1 MTDCDILQPDVLSCL
16 MAPFRL
22 MRKGVLLGL
31 RRLPLITDSY
41 CSPRQPPTPC
51 HSKSFRFLCASVLI
65 VAPSMLA
72 SSTGVST
79 VYGYHSVLC
88 LMHFVLSVLLPPI
101 RSSASSVLTFNL
113 VSVFFWQPLQVQQ
126 KCHVSSPSL
135 LSVSCSPL
143 VATLGWRL
151 PIAAPFPLRHSLFPS
166 SSMSFFSRSHI
177 IFPLQ
182 R

>member
-1 MTDCDILQPDVLSCL
+1 
-16 MAPFRL
+16 
-22 MRKGVLLGL
+22 
-31 RRLPLITDSY
+31 
-41 CSPRQPPTPC
+41 
-51 HSKSFRFLCASVLI
+51 
-65 VAPSMLA
+65 
-72 SSTGVST
+72 
-79 VYGYHSVLC
+79 
-88 LMHFVLSVLLPPI
+88 MHFVLSVLLPPI

-166 SSMSFFSRSHI
+166 SSMSFFHEATSFSRCKGSMPVHFMGTGLYAYGQCFDENLPFSFHGQKKSI
-177 IFPLQ
+177 CIKNPWRTLS
-182 R
+182 RHDSSCTCKIDV